1 VNQLP
6 KNRWGDYEGEVDENL
21 FRPWWNE

>member
-21 FRPWWNE
+21 FWPWWNE